1 MLRLNLPN
9 YDFKMKTEQGSR
21 QIFDPV
27 RKKMVKLDPEEW
39 VRQNLIQF
47 LNKDKNYPISL
58 MAVEKGLT
66 VNKLSKRF
74 DVLCYNNDSKP
85 LLLVEC
91 KAPNIKISQAAFD
104 QISIYNLQFKVPF
117 LLVSNGLEHYCC
129 QLDYEKNS
137 YSFLSEIPDY
147 QNYCL

>member
-1 MLRLNLPN
+1 
-9 YDFKMKTEQGSR
+9 MKTEQGSR

-74 DVLCYNNDSKP
+74 DILCYNNDSKP

-91 KAPNIKISQAAFD
+91 KAPSVKISQAAFD

-137 YSFLSEIPDY
+137 YSFLFEIPDY